1 MHHPWR
7 ELRDRG
13 DHVRLLWTEFNDG
26 RVGATVGNDIYL
38 DRRLLQSEKRCAIQH
53 EQMHIEFGH
62 DGCQSEKDEARVRK
76 LTAQRLI
83 HRDDLIRAMQWAM
96 SLEEAADE
104 LWVTPEVLRDRLH
117 FMHPSEKL
125 LIAAAVEAGKESH
138 AD

>member
-7 ELRDRG
+7 DLRGRE
-13 DHVRLLWTEFNDG
+13 HVTLFWRDLPDDLL
-26 RVGATVGNDIYL
+26 GASNGTDTIWL
-38 DRRLLQSEKRCAIQH
+38 DRDQFQVERRCTLTH
-53 EQMHIEFGH
+53 ELTHLDFGH

-76 LTAQRLI
+76 LTAQKLI
-83 HRDDLIRAMQWAM
+83 HRDDLIRALQWAM

-104 LWVTPEVLRDRLH
+104 LWVTPEVLRDRLD

-125 LIAAAVEAGKESH
+125 LIAAAVQAGKEHH